1 MQDLILYTRDG
12 APLAKLLVEAAARF
26 RAAGVE
32 AFGVSAWDPAHW
44 EVLEGVGLR
53 PYARSVLLVW
63 DTASGLPKSPNEKV
77 RVEPRD
83 PSMGTKILRRIQRSS
98 WGFFIPP
105 ESSVQFPR
113 PTRPLLLSG
122 HGGAAQAGSAQ
133 RSVQK
138 RATSLSLPPLSSLDC
153 DVAQRK

>member
-1 MQDLILYTRDG
+1 VQDLILYTRDG

-53 PYARSVLLVW
+53 PYARSVLSVW

-83 PSMGTKILRRIQRSS
+83 PSARKLRAIPTTDAPSASIGPRGHSSSGKCAALGTK
-98 WGFFIPP
+98 
-105 ESSVQFPR
+105 SVPLPFPFR
-113 PTRPLLLSG
+113 LCPRWI
-122 HGGAAQAGSAQ
+122 
-133 RSVQK
+133 VM
-138 RATSLSLPPLSSLDC
+138 
-153 DVAQRK
+153 